1 MNALFRKLRHLFTL
15 GRSAPFVIA
24 VDGPAASGKG
34 TIAEKLARHYD
45 FDRLDTGAL
54 YRMAG
59 WRVLNAGGDPS
70 NVGDALAAVRGL
82 KFGELDQA
90 ALRSEDVGE
99 AASKVAA
106 IPELREALLDHQR
119 DFARHPPGGKGAVI
133 DGRDIGTVVCPF
145 ADVKLFVTARD
156 EVRAHRRFME
166 LHGEQPDRGEA
177 QVLADLK
184 ARDKRDSERAVAPL
198 RAAPDAVLLETSEL
212 DIDAAVAT
220 ALAIVDK
227 ALARRS

>member
-1 MNALFRKLRHLFTL
+1 MTALSRLFHGL
-15 GRSAPFVIA
+15 FASVQRPFVVA

-34 TIAEKLARHYD
+34 TIAEALARHYD

-54 YRMAG
+54 YRAVG
-59 WRVLNAGGDPS
+59 WRVLKAGGDPAS
-70 NVGDALAAVRGL
+70 ADDALAAARDL
-82 KFGELDQA
+82 KSGELDQA
-90 ALRSEDVGE
+90 ALRSEEVGD

-106 IPELREALLDHQR
+106 IPELRQALLGYQR

-133 DGRDIGTVVCPF
+133 DGRDIGTVVCPG

-156 EVRAHRRFME
+156 EVRAHRRFLE
-166 LHGEQPDRGEA
+166 LHGENADVSEG
-177 QVLADLK
+177 QVLAELK
-184 ARDKRDSERAVAPL
+184 ARDRRDSERAVAPL

-212 DIDAAVAT
+212 AIDAAVAT

-227 ALARRS
+227 ALARRG